1 LRFIKNE
8 PATAAKVANP
18 HRCTWRV
25 SARETASRWP
35 LLLET
40 LERLKRGC
48 NESTPPGVSQ
58 MNIHSSIAW
67 FFLNVVGIVVAAIV
81 VFDVV
86 NLARKAAGR
95 ALMLPQVLVMPR
107 ARSTILIGILLLLA
121 ATVAF
126 AVAAGPG

>member
-1 LRFIKNE
+1 
-8 PATAAKVANP
+8 
-18 HRCTWRV
+18 
-25 SARETASRWP
+25 
-35 LLLET
+35 
-40 LERLKRGC
+40 
-48 NESTPPGVSQ
+48 

-67 FFLNVVGIVVAAIV
+67 FFLNVVGIAVAAIV

-86 NLARKAAGR
+86 NLARGAAGR

-126 AVAAGPG
+126 AVAAGAG

>member
-1 LRFIKNE
+1 
-8 PATAAKVANP
+8 
-18 HRCTWRV
+18 
-25 SARETASRWP
+25 
-35 LLLET
+35 
-40 LERLKRGC
+40 
-48 NESTPPGVSQ
+48 

-107 ARSTILIGILLLLA
+107 TRSTILIGILLLLA
-121 ATVAF
+121 AAAAF